1 MALILWNGLFL
12 ADGELYVAREFPISC
27 AVLPLALREKT
38 YVAMQNIC
46 HTWSTGLSAC
56 VRGRTRKAF
65 AKEAVAMKKIISQL
79 LCCAVMTLS
88 AAAAERARLHRIADP
103 VPVSPCQDSMETV
116 PATDDLEP
124 VLIATA
130 DVSCKV
136 PPTPIS
142 A

>member
-1 MALILWNGLFL
+1 MRPG
-12 ADGELYVAREFPISC
+12 ADAEGPCER
-27 AVLPLALREKT
+27 R
-38 YVAMQNIC
+38 
-46 HTWSTGLSAC
+46 
-56 VRGRTRKAF
+56 
-65 AKEAVAMKKIISQL
+65 AVAMKKIVSQL

-88 AAAAERARLHRIADP
+88 VAAAERVPSRLLRVADP

-124 VLIATA
+124 VLIEAA

-136 PPTPIS
+136 PPTPVS

>member
-1 MALILWNGLFL
+1 MSPG
-12 ADGELYVAREFPISC
+12 ADAEGHSER
-27 AVLPLALREKT
+27 R
-38 YVAMQNIC
+38 
-46 HTWSTGLSAC
+46 
-56 VRGRTRKAF
+56 
-65 AKEAVAMKKIISQL
+65 AVAMKKIVSQF

-88 AAAAERARLHRIADP
+88 AAAAQRAHLQRIADP
-103 VPVSPCQDSMETV
+103 IPVSPCRESMETV

-124 VLIATA
+124 VSIEAA